1 MSTGQRAV
9 IVSAARTP
17 MGSFNGA
24 FSSMPAPTLGSLA
37 IAEAVNRIHLPGE
50 QVDEVVMGCVLSA
63 GLGQAPARQAAI
75 GAGLPH
81 KVGAVTVNK
90 VCGSSLQSVIMASRA
105 IALGEARIIVAGGM
119 ENMTRA
125 PFLLEKARQGYRLGH
140 GELTDSLIKDGLWD
154 V

>member
-63 GLGQAPARQAAI
+63 GLGQARRDRRPSARDF
-75 GAGLPH
+75 P
-81 KVGAVTVNK
+81 
-90 VCGSSLQSVIMASRA
+90 
-105 IALGEARIIVAGGM
+105 
-119 ENMTRA
+119 TRSE
-125 PFLLEKARQGYRLGH
+125 P
-140 GELTDSLIKDGLWD
+140 
-154 V
+154 